1 MSDNDLNKKLLHLFL
16 SFKLIFLPMR
26 IVPFAV
32 SAVVSAGLIFAL
44 NKQWGAIPPMGK
56 FLSPQHGFWQN
67 AEPSN
72 QDFDAELSFPDL
84 KGKAEVYFDERLV
97 PHVFAENEEDL
108 YFIQGYLHAKFRLF
122 QIDLQTKAAAGRASE
137 IAGSK
142 AIDYDKQQRRLGM
155 VYAAEIA
162 TKYIES
168 DPVAKKIFDAYTN
181 GINAYIDNLKES
193 DLPVE
198 YKLLNFKPE
207 RWSNLRS
214 ALLLKMMA
222 KDLSSGTENDMANTN
237 AKSIF
242 LPDELKLLYPQVND
256 SLVPI
261 VPKGTV
267 FDKPGI
273 IPVQP
278 ASADSLYFG
287 RKDTVTAKE
296 IAKPDINNGSNNWV
310 VSGSKTQSGAPILCN
325 DPHLELSLPSIWYE
339 IQLQTPGSNAYGVS
353 LPGAPF
359 VIIGFND
366 SIAWGVTN
374 AQRDVKDYYEIKF
387 KDKTKQEYWFNGKWE
402 KAIVKEEIIKVK
414 GGADVKDTVAYTIFG
429 PVMFDESFSNNLS
442 SNRNLAI
449 RWVAHDPSNE
459 GMTFYKLN
467 RAKNYDD
474 YAEAIKTFQC
484 PGQNFIFASKTGDIA
499 IWQQGKFPARWNRQ
513 GLYVMPGEDSSYM
526 WQGFIPQPEN
536 PHAKNPERGFLE
548 STNQR
553 PVDSTY
559 PYFIP
564 GSYITPRGVTVEKYL
579 SGMTGITPK
588 DMMALHVNYFNS
600 LAEDAVPVLL
610 KYVQADKLDAKAKG
624 YLDIVRNWNLMASPD
639 SKGQTIYQCWWD
651 SLEAGIWKDEL
662 TKVEPQAPWPEEQT
676 TMELLKKDSAL
687 SFIDNVNTAEKE
699 TLFDVVTTAL
709 QQAATD
715 LVKKDAEGKLEWT
728 KFKNPT
734 VYHLLKDALPA
745 FARKGLNVGGNGNII
760 NAVTHSHGPSWRM
773 IVHLTNQTEAYGVYP
788 GGQSGNPGS
797 RFYDDF
803 VDKWVEGQ
811 YHKLWF
817 MREGDKTDKNVKW
830 IMKFNKGN

>member
-1 MSDNDLNKKLLHLFL
+1 
-16 SFKLIFLPMR
+16 MR

-44 NKQWGAIPPMGK
+44 NKQWGTIPPMGK

-67 AEPSN
+67 AEPAGQS
-72 QDFDAELSFPDL
+72 FDAELNFPEL

-97 PHVFAENEEDL
+97 PHVFAENDEDL

-137 IAGSK
+137 IAGEK
-142 AIDYDKQQRRLGM
+142 AVNYDKQQRRLGM
-155 VYAAEIA
+155 VYAAENA
-162 TKYIES
+162 MLEIEK
-168 DPVAKKIFDAYTN
+168 DPTARKIFDAYTN
-181 GINAYIDNLKES
+181 GINAYIINLKES
-193 DLPVE
+193 ELPIE

-207 RWSNLRS
+207 KWSNLRS

-222 KDLSSGTENDMANTN
+222 KDLSSGTENDLANTN

-242 LPDELKLLYPQVND
+242 LPEELKMLYPQVHD

-267 FDKPGI
+267 FDAPGI

-278 ASADSLYFG
+278 ATADSLYFG
-287 RKDTVTAKE
+287 KKDTVTAKE

-310 VSGSKTQSGAPILCN
+310 VAGSKTASGAPILCN

-339 IQLQTPGSNAYGVS
+339 MQLQTPGSNAYGVS

-387 KDKTKQEYWFNGKWE
+387 RDETKQEYWFNGKWE
-402 KAIVKEEIIKVK
+402 KTIQKPELIKVK
-414 GGADVKDTVAYTIFG
+414 GGKDVLDTVAYTLFG
-429 PVMFDESFSNNLS
+429 PVMFDESFSNDF
-442 SNRNLAI
+442 SNKRNLAV

-467 RAKNYDD
+467 RAANYDD
-474 YAEAIKTFQC
+474 YAEAIRTFQC

-513 GLYVMPGEDSSYM
+513 GLYIMPGEDSSYM

-548 STNQR
+548 SANQR

-564 GSYITPRGVTVEKYL
+564 GSYITPRAITIENKLAVM
-579 SGMTGITPK
+579 SGITPK
-588 DMMALHVNYFNS
+588 DMMALHGNYFNT
-600 LAEDAVPVLL
+600 LAEDVRSTLVQYVNETVLNATEK
-610 KYVQADKLDAKAKG
+610 KYLAIIK
-624 YLDIVRNWNLMASPD
+624 NWDLMASPD
-639 SKGQTIYQCWWD
+639 SKGQTVYQCWWD
-651 SLEAGIWKDEL
+651 SLEVEIWKDDL
-662 TKVEPQAPWPEEQT
+662 ARVSPQAPWPEEQT

-687 SFIDNVNTAEKE
+687 QFIDNINTPQKE
-699 TLFDVVTTAL
+699 TLYDAVTTAL
-709 QQAATD
+709 KKASADLAT
-715 LVKKDAEGKLEWT
+715 KEAEGKLEWT

-745 FARKGLNVGGNGNII
+745 FARKGLNVGGNGNIV

-797 RFYDDF
+797 RFYDDYI
-803 VDKWVEGQ
+803 DKWVAGE
-811 YHKLWF
+811 YNKLWF

-830 IMKFNKGN
+830 VMKFGNSN

>member
-1 MSDNDLNKKLLHLFL
+1 
-16 SFKLIFLPMR
+16 MR

-44 NKQWGAIPPMGK
+44 NKQWGTIPPMGK

-67 AEPSN
+67 AEPAGQS
-72 QDFDAELSFPDL
+72 FDAELNFPEL

-97 PHVFAENEEDL
+97 PHVFAENDEDL

-137 IAGSK
+137 IAGEK
-142 AIDYDKQQRRLGM
+142 AVNYDKQQRRLGM
-155 VYAAEIA
+155 VYAAENA
-162 TKYIES
+162 MLEIEK
-168 DPVAKKIFDAYTN
+168 DPTARKIFDAYTN
-181 GINAYIDNLKES
+181 GINAYIINLKES
-193 DLPVE
+193 ELPIE

-207 RWSNLRS
+207 KWSNLRS

-222 KDLSSGTENDMANTN
+222 KDLSSGTENDLANTN

-242 LPDELKLLYPQVND
+242 LPEELKMLYPQVPD

-261 VPKGTV
+261 IPKGTV
-267 FDKPGI
+267 FDAPGI

-278 ASADSLYFG
+278 ATVDSLYFG
-287 RKDTVTAKE
+287 KKDTVTANE

-310 VSGSKTQSGAPILCN
+310 VAGSKTASGAPILCN

-339 IQLQTPGSNAYGVS
+339 MQLQTPGSNAYGVS

-387 KDKTKQEYWFNGKWE
+387 RDETKQEYWFNGKWE
-402 KAIVKEEIIKVK
+402 KTIQKPELIKVK
-414 GGADVKDTVAYTIFG
+414 GGKDVLDTVAYTLFG
-429 PVMFDESFSNNLS
+429 PVMFDESFSNDF
-442 SNRNLAI
+442 SNKRNLAV

-467 RAKNYDD
+467 RAANYDD
-474 YAEAIKTFQC
+474 YAEAIRTFQC

-513 GLYVMPGEDSSYM
+513 GLYIMPGEDSSYM

-548 STNQR
+548 SANQR

-564 GSYITPRGVTVEKYL
+564 GSYITPRAITIENKL
-579 SGMTGITPK
+579 AAMSGITPK
-588 DMMALHVNYFNS
+588 DMMALHGNYFNT
-600 LAEDAVPVLL
+600 LAEDVRSTLVQYVNETVLNATEK
-610 KYVQADKLDAKAKG
+610 KYLAIIK
-624 YLDIVRNWNLMASPD
+624 NWDLMASPD
-639 SKGQTIYQCWWD
+639 SKGQTVYQCWWD
-651 SLEAGIWKDEL
+651 SLEVEIWKDDL
-662 TKVEPQAPWPEEQT
+662 ARVSPQAPWPEEQT

-687 SFIDNVNTAEKE
+687 QFIDNINTPQKE
-699 TLFDVVTTAL
+699 TLYDAVTTAL
-709 QQAATD
+709 KKASAD
-715 LVKKDAEGKLEWT
+715 LAIKEAEGKLEWT

-745 FARKGLNVGGNGNII
+745 FARKGLNVGGNGNIV

-797 RFYDDF
+797 RFYDDYI
-803 VDKWVEGQ
+803 DKWVAGE
-811 YHKLWF
+811 YNKLWF

-830 IMKFNKGN
+830 VMKFGNSN